1 MNKSERAK
9 EYATALF
16 TLAMEQSAA
25 KKFAAA
31 EKTLKNI
38 FAVVSTED

>member
-1 MNKSERAK
+1 MNRTERAK

-16 TLAMEQSAA
+16 MIAVEQNEA

-31 EKTLKNI
+31 LETVTNYLRDNPEY
-38 FAVVSTED
+38 T